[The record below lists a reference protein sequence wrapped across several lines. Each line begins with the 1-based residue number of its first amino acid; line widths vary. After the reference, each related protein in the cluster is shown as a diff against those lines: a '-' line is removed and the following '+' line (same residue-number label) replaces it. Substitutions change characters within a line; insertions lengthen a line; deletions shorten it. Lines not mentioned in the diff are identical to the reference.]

1 MINRIAA
8 VVCVVLWL
16 EQVGYVDAK
25 AAMQVQPLQSAQ
37 TYRPPSSTDLRVVLL
52 GTEPGPTVTLDQF
65 GVSTLVEAAG
75 MRLLFDCGRGATFRL
90 AQANIPLGSITRLFL
105 THLHS
110 DHIVQI
116 PDLFLVGWS
125 GRNVPLEVWGP
136 EGTREMM
143 RALQQAFAFDI
154 RMRRPSTGTLPK
166 ASGSSV
172 RTSKPRDA

>member
-75 MRLLFDCGRGATFRL
+75 MRLLFDCDVARRSGWLRRIFRS
-90 AQANIPLGSITRLFL
+90 A
-105 THLHS
+105 
-110 DHIVQI
+110 
-116 PDLFLVGWS
+116 
-125 GRNVPLEVWGP
+125 
-136 EGTREMM
+136 
-143 RALQQAFAFDI
+143 
-154 RMRRPSTGTLPK
+154 PS
-166 ASGSSV
+166 
-172 RTSKPRDA
+172 RDCF